1 MQWST
6 QILCLEQASSTMTY
20 KKPDINIYN
29 DVIGHAVYDVLTKD
43 LSNEEKEALNK
54 TVKEFAEFLE
64 SDIFIPALGTIEET
78 RTAVSKKMLQDAA
91 AEVDHEI
98 SFTETTPKDK

>member
-1 MQWST
+1 M
-6 QILCLEQASSTMTY
+6 AY

-29 DVIGHAVYDVLTKD
+29 DVIGHTIYDVLTKD
-43 LSNEEKEALNK
+43 LSDEEKEALNK
-54 TVKEFAEFLE
+54 TVKEFAKFLE
-64 SDIFIPALGTIEET
+64 NDIFIPALESVEET

-98 SFTETTPKDK
+98 SFTEITPEDK